1 MIILDER
8 LKYLCKEFFDWKI
21 FIIVTLIAI
30 IISVI
35 IAFIIVARED
45 LLDIGEKILISSVFV
60 ILVGG
65 VLGAGIGAVSA
76 TDIRC
81 VASKRQYE
89 IYLTDMTFEE
99 LVDSPDY
106 TIVDTAGKKILIED
120 KEWKYFEGYE
130 E

>member
-8 LKYLCKEFFDWKI
+8 LKYLRKEFFDWKI
-21 FIIVTLIAI
+21 FVIVTLIAI

-76 TDIRC
+76 ADIRC

-89 IYLTDMTFEE
+89 IYLTDMSFEE
-99 LVDSPDY
+99 LADSPDY
-106 TIVDTAGKKILIED
+106 TIIDTAGKKILIED